1 MSLLPALVL
10 AATFLSQSALPA
22 APSPEQ
28 TQAITLESQQAAR
41 LMLDSPDL
49 LAVYRSSFEAAMAK
63 ELEHPSSGS
72 EVDIEPDL
80 RAKLVKAAGDE
91 YVSELRAGLDSPVAA
106 AGLSFTAHMQKYEL
120 DQFVAFLPTSGGRKF
135 IAYIY
140 RNALAIRDGVVSEEQ
155 AGEALSKLLTLAEQQ
170 DLQSALSS
178 ELLQHWKVATEEFRP
193 ALSAWASA
201 ASERVATKMEAITTR
216 ISREYYR
223 SKEQSK

>member
-1 MSLLPALVL
+1 VSLLPALVL
-10 AATFLSQSALPA
+10 AATFLSQSTLPA

-49 LAVYRSSFEAAMAK
+49 LAVYRSSFETAVAK
-63 ELEHPSSGS
+63 GFDRSSRGS
-72 EVDIEPDL
+72 QAKIEPDL
-80 RAKLVKAAGDE
+80 RAKLVRAAGDE
-91 YVSELRAGLDSPVAA
+91 YVGELRAGLEPPVAA
-106 AGLSFTAHMQKYEL
+106 AGRSLAAHMQKYEL

-135 IAYIY
+135 MAYIY
-140 RNALAIRDGVVSEEQ
+140 RNALAIRDGVVSQEQ
-155 AGEALSKLLTLAEQQ
+155 AGEALSKLLTLTEQQ
-170 DLQSALSS
+170 DIQSAMSP
-178 ELLQHWKVATEEFRP
+178 ELLQHWKQAAEEFRP